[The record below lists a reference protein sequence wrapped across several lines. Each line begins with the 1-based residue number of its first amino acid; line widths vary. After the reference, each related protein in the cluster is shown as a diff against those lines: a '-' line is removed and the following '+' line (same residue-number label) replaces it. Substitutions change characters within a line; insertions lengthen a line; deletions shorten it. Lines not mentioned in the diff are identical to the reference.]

1 MAQVRNLSITPF
13 QASRFLTIRWFF
25 YRAEGFPNNI
35 FAPRSD
41 RLQALRVEPPCGHA
55 PALWRGETTVN
66 STNWFVVRTTP
77 RGELAALA
85 DIQAMEGLEAY
96 LPQETRLRRTRKGK
110 VVVHHPLLPGFLF
123 VGTQGRSIFDA
134 LRSKSVRGIIR
145 SPGGAAH
152 PIRSKIV
159 NGTAWN
165 FVDELKSREIAGEFD
180 FTPKHKP
187 LVEGAEV
194 RVISGAF
201 KDQIGRLLSASD
213 EGRAEIMMS
222 GLFAG
227 RMTVDA
233 RALEAA

>member
-1 MAQVRNLSITPF
+1 M
-13 QASRFLTIRWFF
+13 
-25 YRAEGFPNNI
+25 
-35 FAPRSD
+35 
-41 RLQALRVEPPCGHA
+41 
-55 PALWRGETTVN
+55 N
-66 STNWFVVRTTP
+66 STNWFVVQTTP

-85 DIQAMEGLEAY
+85 DIQAVDALEAY

-110 VVVHHPLLPGFLF
+110 VVVQHPLLPGFLF
-123 VGTQGRSIFDA
+123 VGTQTRSIFDT

-152 PIRSKIV
+152 PIRSKTV

-165 FVDELKSREIAGEFD
+165 FVDELKSRENAGEFD
-180 FTPKHKP
+180 FTPKNRP

-201 KDQIGRLLSASD
+201 KDQIGRLLSASA

-233 RALEAA
+233 RAIEAA

>member
-1 MAQVRNLSITPF
+1 M
-13 QASRFLTIRWFF
+13 
-25 YRAEGFPNNI
+25 
-35 FAPRSD
+35 
-41 RLQALRVEPPCGHA
+41 
-55 PALWRGETTVN
+55 N
-66 STNWFVVRTTP
+66 STNWFVLQTTP

-85 DIQAMEGLEAY
+85 VIQAMDGLEAY
-96 LPQETRLRRTRKGK
+96 LPWETRLRRTRKGK
-110 VVVHHPLLPGFLF
+110 VVVHHPLLPGFLP
-123 VGTQGRSIFDA
+123 VGTQDRSIFDA
-134 LRSKSVRGIIR
+134 LLSKSVRGIIR
-145 SPGGAAH
+145 SPGGVAH

-201 KDQIGRLLSASD
+201 KDQIGRLLSAPSG
-213 EGRAEIMMS
+213 GRAEVLMS

-227 RMTVDA
+227 RMLVDV
-233 RALEAA
+233 RGLEVA

>member
-1 MAQVRNLSITPF
+1 M
-13 QASRFLTIRWFF
+13 
-25 YRAEGFPNNI
+25 
-35 FAPRSD
+35 
-41 RLQALRVEPPCGHA
+41 
-55 PALWRGETTVN
+55 N
-66 STNWFVVRTTP
+66 STNWFVVQTTP

-85 DIQAMEGLEAY
+85 DIQAMDGLEAY

-110 VVVHHPLLPGFLF
+110 VVVQHPLLPGFLF
-123 VGTQGRSIFDA
+123 VGTRTRSIFDT

-152 PIRSKIV
+152 PIRSKTV

-165 FVDELKSREIAGEFD
+165 FVDELRSRENAGEFD
-180 FTPKHKP
+180 FTPKNRP

-201 KDQIGRLLSASD
+201 KDQIGRLLSAATA